1 MSMKRILLSISA
13 ITVVMVGVQLSQ
25 LSKLDSQYRQ
35 VKQELVKAKRTQ
47 GKVKEI
53 VASPVAHKTDVK
65 KATQTVT
72 DFMNIVT
79 THSVNDYPDVLKD
92 KATLK
97 VINTLSQELAP
108 SVTFGGNQKFNLV
121 TVSINR
127 VFDNHLQYAIVE
139 KSETQSVVYTLTF
152 DIDVQRVTDIQ
163 RLSLKGT
170 YYNEK

>member
-13 ITVVMVGVQLSQ
+13 IIVVMVGVQLSQ

-108 SVTFGGNQKFNLV
+108 SVTFGANQKFNLV

-127 VFDNHLQYAIVE
+127 VFDSHLQYAIVE

-152 DIDVQRVTDIQ
+152 DIDEQRVTDIQ
-163 RLSLKGT
+163 RLPLKGT
-170 YYNEK
+170 YDNEK